1 LPQRAPGP
9 PNLSRTFIGEREQFE
24 ECLQG
29 DTLPCPM
36 APRAAES
43 FLDLNPIVRQIITK
57 RGLSGPK
64 RSTLNAVANY
74 LYRNR
79 SRMRYNEYLAN
90 GWPNRQ
96 RPGRRSLQEL
106 D

>member
-1 LPQRAPGP
+1 
-9 PNLSRTFIGEREQFE
+9 
-24 ECLQG
+24 
-29 DTLPCPM
+29 M

-96 RPGRRSLQEL
+96 RPGRRCLQEL